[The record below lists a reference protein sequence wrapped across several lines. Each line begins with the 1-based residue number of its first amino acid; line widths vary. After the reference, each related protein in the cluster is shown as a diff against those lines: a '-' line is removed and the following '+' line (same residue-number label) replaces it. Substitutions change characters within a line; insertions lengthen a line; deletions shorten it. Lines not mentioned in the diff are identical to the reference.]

1 MRCICILDCAT
12 SQNLKLDSTLL
23 ASVPVPHS
31 ALTFMWY
38 LLIAIIGSS
47 VLQRHD
53 IIRMNLTHSN
63 IETGNCLKQVV
74 CISLREYLLVSLKN
88 LKHTIVNWLWHPGAK
103 FGFIKVIIKICLGLT
118 MHGLPRW
125 CCGKRST
132 CQPRRCKRHGFDPGS
147 RRSPGEGNGSLP
159 SILAW
164 EIPQTEEPGGLQS
177 MGSQR
182 VRHSWVYTHTLTHFQ
197 RLGLEQWNQF
207 LTLFTWVGL
216 LALSPSPGLTFT
228 LCAAWSL
235 VICLQLK
242 CVRVALLVSLTL
254 TALEHFRHLQHITAL
269 VSTYKSSLGT
279 RGIYLKASSEI
290 LWQIGTI

>member
-12 SQNLKLDSTLL
+12 SQTLILDYALL

-182 VRHSWVYTHTLTHFQ
+182 VRHSWVYTHTHSHTFK
-197 RLGLEQWNQF
+197 GLD
-207 LTLFTWVGL
+207 
-216 LALSPSPGLTFT
+216 
-228 LCAAWSL
+228 
-235 VICLQLK
+235 
-242 CVRVALLVSLTL
+242 
-254 TALEHFRHLQHITAL
+254 
-269 VSTYKSSLGT
+269 
-279 RGIYLKASSEI
+279 
-290 LWQIGTI
+290 

>member
-1 MRCICILDCAT
+1 MRYICILDCST
-12 SQNLKLDSTLL
+12 SQTLKLDYTLL

-38 LLIAIIGSS
+38 LLIAITGCS

-132 CQPRRCKRHGFDPGS
+132 CQRRRCKRHGFDPGS

-159 SILAW
+159 NTLVW
-164 EIPQTEEPGGLQS
+164 EIPQTEGPGRLQS
-177 MGSQR
+177 MGSQG
-182 VRHSWVYTHTLTHFQ
+182 VRHNWVYTHTHTHTHTLTHFQ
-197 RLGLEQWNQF
+197 RLGLEQWDQF
-207 LTLFTWVGL
+207 LTLFTWIGL
-216 LALSPSPGLTFT
+216 LALHPQ
-228 LCAAWSL
+228 
-235 VICLQLK
+235 V
-242 CVRVALLVSLTL
+242 
-254 TALEHFRHLQHITAL
+254 
-269 VSTYKSSLGT
+269 
-279 RGIYLKASSEI
+279 
-290 LWQIGTI
+290 